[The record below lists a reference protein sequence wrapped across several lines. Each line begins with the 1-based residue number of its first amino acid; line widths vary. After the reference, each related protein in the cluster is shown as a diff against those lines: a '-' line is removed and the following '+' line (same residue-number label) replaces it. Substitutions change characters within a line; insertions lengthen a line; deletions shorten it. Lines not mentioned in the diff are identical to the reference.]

1 MPEMKKFYVSLV
13 RGLTGYYV
21 LFEAEDEMTVRNH
34 VAAYFGR
41 LWCSVYT
48 EEYFRDNIAGKYTTH
63 IVNAAEPIVL
73 TDWHWE

>member
-1 MPEMKKFYVSLV
+1 MPEKKIFYVSLV

-41 LWCSVYT
+41 MWCGVYT
-48 EEYFRDNIAGKYTTH
+48 KHYFYNNIAGKYPAR
-63 IVNAAEPIVL
+63 IVNEDKPIIL
-73 TDWHWE
+73 HDWQWE